1 MTRLLISDEVFFS
14 GSLESGSIATRVQ
27 PIENIV
33 EDFGQR
39 SLEDKTSFGLAPFI
53 RTANYAALSLF
64 LKSLY

>member
-39 SLEDKTSFGLAPFI
+39 SLEDKTSFGLAQI
-53 RTANYAALSLF
+53 RIDSLIELLF
-64 LKSLY
+64 G